1 MCCWLVPSVCLL
13 SPPLLSSRSVRPTA
27 LRQLRTAAW
36 VGRSRLVLA
45 CMPSETI
52 GTDKGGVAG
61 LRFHD
66 QSNLDVGP
74 NSSVRLNK
82 FIYDPN
88 RSGGKAVLDAA
99 KGSFRFSTG
108 AQGGNRNY
116 SDQDPVWDARHSRLK
131 PAPHCVSRH
140 PMETTE
146 LIITRAATRSPLFGS
161 RPTTPRHGS
170 RSPGFGLFFAALPR
184 PEIAADRRLRA
195 RQGKGPP
202 AMLAPAPAGFSPRK
216 PGPTCRF

>member
-1 MCCWLVPSVCLL
+1 MAGVH
-13 SPPLLSSRSVRPTA
+13 A
-27 LRQLRTAAW
+27 D
-36 VGRSRLVLA
+36 
-45 CMPSETI
+45 ETI

-116 SDQDPVWDARHSRLK
+116 QVK
-131 PAPHCVSRH
+131 
-140 PMETTE
+140 
-146 LIITRAATRSPLFGS
+146 
-161 RPTTPRHGS
+161 TPYGTLGIRG
-170 RSPGFGLFFAALPR
+170 
-184 PEIAADRRLRA
+184 
-195 RQGKGPP
+195 
-202 AMLAPAPAGFSPRK
+202 
-216 PGPTCRF
+216 

>member
-1 MCCWLVPSVCLL
+1 MPHPPFPAALDRRRRQRELL
-13 SPPLLSSRSVRPTA
+13 HPR
-27 LRQLRTAAW
+27 RQRA
-36 VGRSRLVLA
+36 G
-45 CMPSETI
+45 ETI
-52 GTDKGGVAG
+52 GTDKAGAAG

-116 SDQDPVWDARHSRLK
+116 QVK
-131 PAPHCVSRH
+131 
-140 PMETTE
+140 
-146 LIITRAATRSPLFGS
+146 
-161 RPTTPRHGS
+161 TPYGTLGI
-170 RSPGFGLFFAALPR
+170 PG
-184 PEIAADRRLRA
+184 
-195 RQGKGPP
+195 
-202 AMLAPAPAGFSPRK
+202 
-216 PGPTCRF
+216 